1 MEKHIEKQIEQRV
14 ARRIAK
20 WIAIGIAGVIG
31 ITIFIFLG
39 GKVVQLLWNWLLP
52 PLFGFPMVS
61 FWQALGL
68 LVLSRILF
76 GGLGRGGHRG
86 PRGMRF
92 SREDKERFRDRMRE
106 RWGRS
111 STTEGE
117 VTPQ

>member
-1 MEKHIEKQIEQRV
+1 MDQHIEKQIGRRV
-14 ARRIAK
+14 KRGVAK
-20 WIAIGIAGVIG
+20 WVAIGVAAIAGATV
-31 ITIFIFLG
+31 FVVLG

-106 RWGRS
+106 RWGRDARHS
-111 STTEGE
+111 ESTPE
-117 VTPQ
+117 

>member
-1 MEKHIEKQIEQRV
+1 MEQQTEKQIERRV
-14 ARRIAK
+14 AKRIAK

-52 PLFGFPMVS
+52 PLFGVPAVT
-61 FWQALGL
+61 FWQGLGL

-86 PRGMRF
+86 PRGPY
-92 SREDKERFRDRMRE
+92 SREDKERFKARIRE
-106 RWGRS
+106 RWGRA
-111 STTEGE
+111 STVGEGSLHS
-117 VTPQ
+117 